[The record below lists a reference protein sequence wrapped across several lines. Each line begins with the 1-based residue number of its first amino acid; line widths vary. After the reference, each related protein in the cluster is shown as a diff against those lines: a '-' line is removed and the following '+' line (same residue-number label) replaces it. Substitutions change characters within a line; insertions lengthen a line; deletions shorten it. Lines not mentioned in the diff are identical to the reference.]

1 MGLGEVPF
9 RMFSSALAAVL
20 VAASSL
26 PRFPAPSPPRLP
38 DTPPAPRLVVLI
50 VVDQLRPDQLLRYRA
65 EWTGG
70 FRQALER
77 GAVYSHGLQ
86 DHAITQTAPGHA
98 TLLSGR
104 FPAHTG
110 IVTNDIGVVDSL
122 ARVIGD
128 SGSVGA
134 SPRRFRGTTLADWLI
149 ARDSATRILSI
160 SRKDRGAILPVGRAK
175 GEVYWWSDLGFFTT
189 SRYYRD
195 SLPDWIEAWNARRPA
210 TRLAGRT
217 WDLLQ
222 PAATYREADT
232 SRYERGKDGRSTF
245 PHRLTDRMPDAGA
258 WLKHFPWMDSLTLA
272 VALDGVHAL
281 GLGRRG
287 PGRTDLLSLS
297 LSTTDEVGHDFGP
310 DSRELHDQLLRL
322 DRWLGQFLDS
332 LALQVP
338 SSETVFVLT
347 SDHGSLPIPELI
359 PAAQGGGGRVWPTGL
374 AAGLRRRFGPR
385 WQADFGFRFDY
396 GLLVA
401 DVTALGARGVPLDS
415 LRAALAEELSAR
427 SGVARVFTPAELEA
441 APATDPIATRWRQ
454 TIPSDLDWL
463 LAVVPKENVSW
474 STDSV
479 GANHGT
485 PAELDVQVP
494 IVLWGAG
501 VRSGEFTRR
510 VRTVDI
516 APTLARL
523 LGLHSTERLDGAPL
537 REIE

>member
-1 MGLGEVPF
+1 MMLGLLC
-9 RMFSSALAAVL
+9 AAQLASGIA
-20 VAASSL
+20 
-26 PRFPAPSPPRLP
+26 FPDPPIQPRLI
-38 DTPPAPRLVVLI
+38 VLL

-70 FRQALER
+70 FRQALEH
-77 GAVYSHGLQ
+77 GAVFSHGIQ

-128 SGSVGA
+128 SGAVGA
-134 SPRRFRGTTLADWLI
+134 SPRRFRGTTLVDWLI
-149 ARDSATRILSI
+149 ARDSATRVLSI

-175 GEVYWWSDLGFFTT
+175 GGIYWWSDLGFFTT

-195 SLPDWIEAWNARRPA
+195 SLPDWITEWNARRPA

-217 WDLLQ
+217 WDLLL
-222 PAATYREADT
+222 PAAAYQEADT
-232 SRYERGKDGRSTF
+232 SRYERGKDGRNAF
-245 PHRLTDRMPDAGA
+245 PHRLTDRLPDAGV
-258 WLKHFPWMDSLTLA
+258 WLKHFPWMDSLTLD
-272 VALDGVHAL
+272 VTLDGVYAL

-287 PGRTDLLSLS
+287 PGRTDILSVSLS
-297 LSTTDEVGHDFGP
+297 ATDEVGHDFGP
-310 DSRELHDQLLRL
+310 DSREMHDQLLRV
-322 DRWLGQFLDS
+322 DRWLGRFLDS
-332 LALQVP
+332 LAQEVP
-338 SSETVFVLT
+338 PSETVFVLT

-385 WQADFGFRFDY
+385 WQIEFGFRFDY

-401 DVTALGARGVPLDS
+401 DVAALAARGVSIDS
-415 LRAALAEELSAR
+415 LRAVLVRELSAR
-427 SGVARVFTPAELEA
+427 PGIARVFTPATLRSAPEGDQVA
-441 APATDPIATRWRQ
+441 ARWRQ

-463 LAVVPKENVSW
+463 VAVVPNENMSW

-501 VRSGEFTRR
+501 VRGGEFTRR

-523 LGLHSTERLDGAPL
+523 VGVRPTERLDGAPL
-537 REIE
+537 REVE

>member
-1 MGLGEVPF
+1 ML
-9 RMFSSALAAVL
+9 ALLCAAQL
-20 VAASSL
+20 ASGFALSD
-26 PRFPAPSPPRLP
+26 PPTRRPP
-38 DTPPAPRLVVLI
+38 DPPVHPRLVVLI
-50 VVDQLRPDQLLRYRA
+50 VVDQLRPDQLLRYRGD
-65 EWTGG
+65 WTGG

-122 ARVIGD
+122 ARVIRD
-128 SGSVGA
+128 SGAVGA
-134 SPRRFRGTTLADWLI
+134 SPRRFRGTTLVDWLI
-149 ARDSATRILSI
+149 ARDSATRVLSV

-175 GEVYWWSDLGFFTT
+175 SEVYWWSDLGFFTT
-189 SRYYRD
+189 SRYYRGT
-195 SLPDWIEAWNARRPA
+195 LPDWVAAWNARGPV

-217 WDLLQ
+217 WDLLR
-222 PAATYREADT
+222 PAATYPEADA
-232 SRYERGKDGRSTF
+232 SRYERGRDGRDAF
-245 PHRLTDRMPDAGA
+245 PHRLTDRMPDAGT
-258 WLKHFPWMDSLTLA
+258 WLKHFPWMDSLTLD
-272 VALDGVHAL
+272 VALDGAHAL

-287 PGRTDLLSLS
+287 AGRTDLLSIS
-297 LSTTDEVGHDFGP
+297 LSATDDVGHDFGP

-322 DRWLGQFLDS
+322 DQWLGWFMDS
-332 LALQVP
+332 LAREVP
-338 SSETVFVLT
+338 PSETVFVLT

-359 PAAQGGGGRVWPTGL
+359 PAAQGGGGRIWPAGL
-374 AAGLRRRFGPR
+374 SAGLRRKFGPR
-385 WQADFGFRFDY
+385 WQSEFGFRFDY

-401 DVTALGARGVPLDS
+401 DVAALQARGVAVDS
-415 LRAALAEELSAR
+415 LRAALVQEVSAR
-427 SGVARVFTPAELEA
+427 QGIARVFTPATLASAPPSDRMA
-441 APATDPIATRWRQ
+441 ARWKR
-454 TIPSDLDWL
+454 TIPSDIEWL
-463 LAVVPKENVSW
+463 VAVVPMENMSW

-485 PAELDVQVP
+485 PAELDVLVP

-501 VRSGEFTRR
+501 IRNGEHSRP

-523 LGLHSTERLDGAPL
+523 LGIRPTEPLDGVPL
-537 REIE
+537 GEVE

>member
-1 MGLGEVPF
+1 MIL
-9 RMFSSALAAVL
+9 SALAAGLL
-20 VAASSL
+20 VTFPL
-26 PRFPAPSPPRLP
+26 PRLPASPPR
-38 DTPPAPRLVVLI
+38 PRLIVLL

-70 FRQALER
+70 FKQALER
-77 GAVYSHGLQ
+77 GAVYSHGRQ

-110 IVTNDIGVVDSL
+110 IVTNDIGVVDTL

-128 SGSVGA
+128 SGEVGA
-134 SPRRFRGTTLADWLI
+134 SPRRFRGTTLVDWLI
-149 ARDSATRILSI
+149 AHDSATRILSV

-175 GEVYWWSDLGFFTT
+175 GEIFWWSNLGFFTT

-195 SLPDWIEAWNARRPA
+195 TLPDWIVAWNAKRPVA
-210 TRLAGRT
+210 RLAGRT

-222 PAATYREADT
+222 PASEYREADT
-232 SRYERGKDGRSTF
+232 SRYERGKDGRDVF
-245 PHRLTDRMPDAGA
+245 PHRLTDRMPEAGA
-258 WLKHFPWMDSLTLA
+258 WLKHFPWMDSLTLD
-272 VALDGVHAL
+272 VALDGLHAL

-287 PGRTDLLSLS
+287 AGRTDLLSIS
-297 LSTTDEVGHDFGP
+297 LSATDEVGHDFGP
-310 DSRELHDQLLRL
+310 DSREMHDQLLRL

-332 LALQVP
+332 LAPGVSP
-338 SSETVFVLT
+338 SETVFVLT

-374 AAGLRRRFGPR
+374 SSGLRRRFGAR
-385 WQADFGFRFDY
+385 WQTDFGFRFDY

-401 DVTALGARGVPLDS
+401 DVAALRARGIAVDS
-415 LRAALAEELSAR
+415 LRAALARDLEAR
-427 SGVARVFTPAELEA
+427 PGVARVYTPPTLAS
-441 APATDPIATRWRQ
+441 APAADQVAARWKR
-454 TIPSDLDWL
+454 TIPADLEWL
-463 LAVVPKENVSW
+463 VAVVPKENMSW

-485 PAELDVQVP
+485 PAELDVLVP

-501 VRSGEFTRR
+501 IRAGEHTRP

-523 LGLHSTERLDGAPL
+523 LGIRPTERLDGVPL
-537 REIE
+537 REVE